1 MKRSFGKYRETGERL
16 TMLTAYD
23 AAFASLLEKAGID
36 CILVGDS
43 LGNVFQG
50 VSSTREVTVEQM
62 VYHTRSV
69 RAGAPNA
76 FIWTDMPYLSYET
89 PESAVANARRLIE
102 AGADGVKLEG
112 YRKGIVRALTDAG
125 IPVCAHIGL
134 LPQTADNF
142 KVRGKEE
149 SEQMKLKNEAAALQ
163 EEGAVMTVIEC
174 TSSALAAEITESLD
188 IPTIGIGAG
197 RYTNGQVLVADDIL
211 GKYGE
216 FKPKFARKYGSAHS
230 SATSARA
237 IIPPKASRTADAF
250 SEKTVPESE
259 NQPHPEKRIAEGFII
274 SKRKNYRQ
282 YVFRSAGI
290 LRPHF
295 PPLYRKEPRRSGVVS
310 GDGGNR
316 TPGG

>member
-1 MKRSFGKYRETGERL
+1 MKRNFGKYRKTGKRL

-23 AAFASLLEKAGID
+23 AAFAALLEKAGLD

-50 VSSTREVTVEQM
+50 VSSTREVTIDQM

-69 RAGAPNA
+69 RSGAPNA
-76 FIWTDMPYLSYET
+76 FVWTDMPHLSYET
-89 PESAVANARRLIE
+89 PETAVANARRLIE

-134 LPQTADNF
+134 LPQTAENF

-149 SEQMKLKNEAAALQ
+149 DEQIKLKTEAAALQ

-197 RYTNGQVLVADDIL
+197 NGCDGQVLVVNDMLGLKEEKGAKFVRRYADL
-211 GKYGE
+211 CGV
-216 FKPKFARKYGSAHS
+216 
-230 SATSARA
+230 
-237 IIPPKASRTADAF
+237 IIEA
-250 SEKTVPESE
+250 V
-259 NQPHPEKRIAEGFII
+259 
-274 SKRKNYRQ
+274 
-282 YVFRSAGI
+282 RSFV
-290 LRPHF
+290 RDV
-295 PPLYRKEPRRSGVVS
+295 RSGDYPS
-310 GDGGNR
+310 QSESYR
-316 TPGG
+316 

>member
-1 MKRSFGKYRETGERL
+1 
-16 TMLTAYD
+16 MLTAYD
-23 AAFASLLEKAGID
+23 AAFAALLEKAGLD

-76 FIWTDMPYLSYET
+76 SHLSYET
-89 PESAVANARRLIE
+89 PETAVANARRLIE

-134 LPQTADNF
+134 LPQTAENF

-149 SEQMKLKNEAAALQ
+149 DEQIKLKTEAAALQ

-197 RYTNGQVLVADDIL
+197 RDCDGQVLVVNDMLGLKEEKGAKFVRRYADL
-211 GKYGE
+211 CGV
-216 FKPKFARKYGSAHS
+216 
-230 SATSARA
+230 
-237 IIPPKASRTADAF
+237 IIEA
-250 SEKTVPESE
+250 V
-259 NQPHPEKRIAEGFII
+259 
-274 SKRKNYRQ
+274 
-282 YVFRSAGI
+282 RSFV
-290 LRPHF
+290 RDV
-295 PPLYRKEPRRSGVVS
+295 RSGDYPS
-310 GDGGNR
+310 QSESYR
-316 TPGG
+316 

>member
-76 FIWTDMPYLSYET
+76 FIWSDMPYLSYET
-89 PESAVANARRLIE
+89 PESAVVNARRLIE

-112 YRKGIVRALTDAG
+112 YRKGIVRTLTEAG

-174 TSSALAAEITESLD
+174 TSSALAAEITESLS

-197 RYTNGQVLVADDIL
+197 RDCDGQVLVVNDML
-211 GKYGE
+211 GLKEEKGA
-216 FKPKFARKYGSAHS
+216 KFVRRYAELS
-230 SATSARA
+230 SV
-237 IIPPKASRTADAF
+237 IIKAVQS
-250 SEKTVPESE
+250 
-259 NQPHPEKRIAEGFII
+259 FICD
-274 SKRKNYRQ
+274 
-282 YVFRSAGI
+282 V
-290 LRPHF
+290 
-295 PPLYRKEPRRSGVVS
+295 RSGDYPS
-310 GDGGNR
+310 QNESYR
-316 TPGG
+316 

>member
-16 TMLTAYD
+16 TILTAYD

-50 VSSTREVTVEQM
+50 VSSTREVTVGQM

-76 FIWTDMPYLSYET
+76 FVWTDMPHLSYET
-89 PESAVANARRLIE
+89 PETAVANARRLIE

-134 LPQTADNF
+134 LPQTAENF

-149 SEQMKLKNEAAALQ
+149 DEQIRLKTEAAALQ

-197 RYTNGQVLVADDIL
+197 NGCDGQVLVVNDMLGLKEEKGAKFVRRYADLCGVII
-211 GKYGE
+211 E
-216 FKPKFARKYGSAHS
+216 AVHS
-230 SATSARA
+230 FVR
-237 IIPPKASRTADAF
+237 D
-250 SEKTVPESE
+250 V
-259 NQPHPEKRIAEGFII
+259 
-274 SKRKNYRQ
+274 
-282 YVFRSAGI
+282 
-290 LRPHF
+290 
-295 PPLYRKEPRRSGVVS
+295 RSGDYPS
-310 GDGGNR
+310 QNESYR
-316 TPGG
+316 